1 MKKHFIACSLLILIF
16 LTSCWRDDVDQ
27 SDITSISSSSETTSH
42 SEDTTT
48 VITVTTTTV
57 TVSVPSEE
65 TESVSLE
72 LQEMSVVNQRLHD
85 ISESDEYRNM
95 SQEERVNYFLD
106 VLYDIAESG
115 IDPFNYPLIEAD
127 SIVYFEEENEI
138 RFNYINGAPAFIPID
153 DPAYGE
159 DLQVD

>member
-1 MKKHFIACSLLILIF
+1 MKKHFIACSLLILLF
-16 LTSCWRDDVDQ
+16 LTSCWRDDIEQ
-27 SDITSISSSSETTSH
+27 SDITSVNSSSESTTNP
-42 SEDTTT
+42 ENTTA
-48 VITVTTTTV
+48 VPTTTV

-85 ISESDEYRNM
+85 IYGSDEYHNM

-106 VLYDIAESG
+106 VLYDIADSG

-127 SIVYFEEENEI
+127 SIVYIEEDNEI
-138 RFNYINGAPAFIPID
+138 RFNYINGAPAFIPINNPEYED
-153 DPAYGE
+153 D
-159 DLQVD
+159 L

>member
-48 VITVTTTTV
+48 VPTTTV
-57 TVSVPSEE
+57 TVSIPSEE

-85 ISESDEYRNM
+85 IYGSDEYLNM

-106 VLYDIAESG
+106 VLYDIADSG

-127 SIVYFEEENEI
+127 SIVYIEEDNEI
-138 RFNYINGAPAFIPID
+138 RFNYINGAPAFIPINNPEYED
-153 DPAYGE
+153 D
-159 DLQVD
+159 L

>member
-57 TVSVPSEE
+57 TVSVSSEE
-65 TESVSLE
+65 TVSLE
-72 LQEMSVVNQRLHD
+72 LQEIRVVNQRLHD

-138 RFNYINGAPAFIPID
+138 RFNYINGTPAFIPID

-159 DLQVD
+159 DLQLD

>member
-1 MKKHFIACSLLILIF
+1 MKKHFIACSLLILLF
-16 LTSCWRDDVDQ
+16 LTSCWRDDIEQ
-27 SDITSISSSSETTSH
+27 SDITSVNSSSESTTNP
-42 SEDTTT
+42 ENTTT
-48 VITVTTTTV
+48 VPTTTV

-85 ISESDEYRNM
+85 IYDSDEYHNM

-106 VLYDIAESG
+106 VLYDIADSG

-127 SIVYFEEENEI
+127 SIVYIEEDNEI

>member
-1 MKKHFIACSLLILIF
+1 MKKHFIACSLLILLF
-16 LTSCWRDDVDQ
+16 LTSCWRDDIEQ
-27 SDITSISSSSETTSH
+27 SDITSVNSSSESTAN
-42 SEDTTT
+42 SENTTT
-48 VITVTTTTV
+48 VPTTTV

-85 ISESDEYRNM
+85 IYGSDEYLNM

-106 VLYDIAESG
+106 VLYDIADSG

-127 SIVYFEEENEI
+127 SIVYIEEDNEI
-138 RFNYINGAPAFIPID
+138 RFNYINGAPAFIPINNPEYED
-153 DPAYGE
+153 D
-159 DLQVD
+159 L

>member
-48 VITVTTTTV
+48 VTTTTV

-65 TESVSLE
+65 TESLSLE
-72 LQEMSVVNQRLHD
+72 LQEIRVVNQRLHD
-85 ISESDEYRNM
+85 IYGSDEYRNM

-127 SIVYFEEENEI
+127 SIVYIEEDNEI
-138 RFNYINGAPAFIPID
+138 RFNYINGAPAFIPINNPEYED
-153 DPAYGE
+153 D
-159 DLQVD
+159 L

>member
-1 MKKHFIACSLLILIF
+1 MKKHFIACSLLILLF
-16 LTSCWRDDVDQ
+16 LTSCWRDDIEQ
-27 SDITSISSSSETTSH
+27 SDITSVNSSSESTANP
-42 SEDTTT
+42 ENTTT
-48 VITVTTTTV
+48 VPTTTV

-72 LQEMSVVNQRLHD
+72 LQEIRVVNQRLHD

-138 RFNYINGAPAFIPID
+138 RFNYINGTPAFIPID

>member
-42 SEDTTT
+42 SEDTT
-48 VITVTTTTV
+48 TVTTTTV

>member
-1 MKKHFIACSLLILIF
+1 MKKHFIACSLLILLF
-16 LTSCWRDDVDQ
+16 LTSCWRDDIEQ
-27 SDITSISSSSETTSH
+27 SDITSVNSSSESTTNP
-42 SEDTTT
+42 ENTTA
-48 VITVTTTTV
+48 VPTTTV

-65 TESVSLE
+65 TDTVSLE

-85 ISESDEYRNM
+85 IYGSDEYHNM

-106 VLYDIAESG
+106 VLYDIADSG

-127 SIVYFEEENEI
+127 SIVYIEEDNEI

>member
-115 IDPFNYPLIEAD
+115 IAPFNYPLIEAD

-138 RFNYINGAPAFIPID
+138 RFNYINGTPAFIPID

>member
-85 ISESDEYRNM
+85 IYGSDEYHNM
-95 SQEERVNYFLD
+95 SQEESV
-106 VLYDIAESG
+106 
-115 IDPFNYPLIEAD
+115 
-127 SIVYFEEENEI
+127 
-138 RFNYINGAPAFIPID
+138 
-153 DPAYGE
+153 
-159 DLQVD
+159 

>member
-1 MKKHFIACSLLILIF
+1 MKKHFIACSLLILLF
-16 LTSCWRDDVDQ
+16 LTSCWRDDIEQ
-27 SDITSISSSSETTSH
+27 SDITSVNSSSESTAN
-42 SEDTTT
+42 SENTTT
-48 VITVTTTTV
+48 VPTTTV

-85 ISESDEYRNM
+85 IYDSDEYHNM

-106 VLYDIAESG
+106 VLYDIADSG

-127 SIVYFEEENEI
+127 SIVYIEEDNEI
-138 RFNYINGAPAFIPID
+138 RFNYINGAPAFIPINNPEYED
-153 DPAYGE
+153 D
-159 DLQVD
+159 L

>member
-1 MKKHFIACSLLILIF
+1 
-16 LTSCWRDDVDQ
+16 
-27 SDITSISSSSETTSH
+27 
-42 SEDTTT
+42 
-48 VITVTTTTV
+48 
-57 TVSVPSEE
+57 
-65 TESVSLE
+65 
-72 LQEMSVVNQRLHD
+72 
-85 ISESDEYRNM
+85 M

>member
-1 MKKHFIACSLLILIF
+1 MKKHFIACSLLILLF
-16 LTSCWRDDVDQ
+16 LTSCWRDDVEQ
-27 SDITSISSSSETTSH
+27 SDITSVNSSSESTAN
-42 SEDTTT
+42 SENTTT
-48 VITVTTTTV
+48 VPTTTV

-85 ISESDEYRNM
+85 IYDSDEYHNM

-106 VLYDIAESG
+106 VLYDIADSG

-127 SIVYFEEENEI
+127 SIVYIEEDNEI
-138 RFNYINGAPAFIPID
+138 RFNYINGAPAFIPINNPEYED
-153 DPAYGE
+153 D
-159 DLQVD
+159 L